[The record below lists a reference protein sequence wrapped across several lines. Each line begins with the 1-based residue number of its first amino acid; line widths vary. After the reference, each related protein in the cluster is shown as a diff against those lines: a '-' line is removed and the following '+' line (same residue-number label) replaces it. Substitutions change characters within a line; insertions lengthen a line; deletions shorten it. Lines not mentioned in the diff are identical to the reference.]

1 MLGIMYGECSPAI
14 ASDHL
19 NVELA
24 TCGWGWG
31 IARRREV
38 FAFMEGRSEC
48 GEVED
53 VSPGIGVCRKSELLH
68 AARECV

>member
-19 NVELA
+19 NVALA
-24 TCGWGWG
+24 TCGWERG

-38 FAFMEGRSEC
+38 FAFMEGWSEC

-53 VSPGIGVCRKSELLH
+53 VSPGIGVQHFLGDEST
-68 AARECV
+68 A